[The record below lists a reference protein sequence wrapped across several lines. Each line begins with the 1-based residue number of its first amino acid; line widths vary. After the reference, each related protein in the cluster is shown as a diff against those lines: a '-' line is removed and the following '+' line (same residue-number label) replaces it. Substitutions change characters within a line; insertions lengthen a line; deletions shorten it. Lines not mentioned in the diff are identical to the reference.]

1 MPIRTNGVRSSP
13 TFPKVDGRSRQNS
26 WQSSRRPTD
35 PIDDVLIKRRSF
47 VVRSHRHLAI
57 VCLALSSLSGPAFA
71 QSAGGDL
78 GGFIQN
84 IIDLLNSDIIRGLAV
99 LAVILTGVAWMF
111 GQIDLRRA
119 GTVVVGIIVIFGAGT
134 IVDMIV
140 GGA

>member
-1 MPIRTNGVRSSP
+1 MTSNVRTAVVIATLVLMSASP
-13 TFPKVDGRSRQNS
+13 
-26 WQSSRRPTD
+26 
-35 PIDDVLIKRRSF
+35 
-47 VVRSHRHLAI
+47 
-57 VCLALSSLSGPAFA
+57 ALA
-71 QSAGGDL
+71 QSAGGNL

-119 GTVVVGIIVIFGAGT
+119 GTVVIGIIVIFGAGT

>member
-1 MPIRTNGVRSSP
+1 MTPNVRP
-13 TFPKVDGRSRQNS
+13 AVVIATL
-26 WQSSRRPTD
+26 
-35 PIDDVLIKRRSF
+35 VLTSA
-47 VVRSHRHLAI
+47 S
-57 VCLALSSLSGPAFA
+57 PAFA
-71 QSAGGDL
+71 QSGGGDL

-111 GQIDLRRA
+111 GHIDLRRA

>member
-1 MPIRTNGVRSSP
+1 MLKFLPRRFRVKSRASWPFRSTAP
-13 TFPKVDGRSRQNS
+13 GPDAPPGIGFF
-26 WQSSRRPTD
+26 
-35 PIDDVLIKRRSF
+35 VL
-47 VVRSHRHLAI
+47 VVATAAASTAR
-57 VCLALSSLSGPAFA
+57 A
-71 QSAGGDL
+71 QTAGGDL

>member
-1 MPIRTNGVRSSP
+1 MMAQRLDRLTSPATQPATAAPSQRSTSVVSQLAPART
-13 TFPKVDGRSRQNS
+13 
-26 WQSSRRPTD
+26 
-35 PIDDVLIKRRSF
+35 LSF
-47 VVRSHRHLAI
+47 A
-57 VCLALSSLSGPAFA
+57 LALALMSASPAFA
-71 QSAGGDL
+71 QTPGGNL

-119 GTVVVGIIVIFGAGT
+119 GTVVIGIIVIFGAGT